1 MILYC
6 TNCKPYKQNGI
17 NNQFQELP
25 ATISSGPERE
35 VLALVCRVHE
45 LEADKLALQGERA
58 ARAHELRRR
67 DLALQ
72 RRDAQRRLS
81 DEIITRQ
88 RRALQ
93 GIVKLEVLSVI
104 RTLTFILVFT

>member
-1 MILYC
+1 M
-6 TNCKPYKQNGI
+6 
-17 NNQFQELP
+17 
-25 ATISSGPERE
+25 
-35 VLALVCRVHE
+35 LALVCRVHE

-93 GIVKLEVLSVI
+93 GI
-104 RTLTFILVFT
+104 TFAQSINLRYTAKDTKRLIT

>member
-1 MILYC
+1 MTSPRGGQTSTSQPL
-6 TNCKPYKQNGI
+6 T
-17 NNQFQELP
+17 QELP
-25 ATISSGPERE
+25 AHIASGPERE

-88 RRALQ
+88 RRALE
-93 GIVKLEVLSVI
+93 GHYLIGF
-104 RTLTFILVFT
+104 TLVT

>member
-1 MILYC
+1 MDGLLW
-6 TNCKPYKQNGI
+6 
-17 NNQFQELP
+17 QELP
-25 ATISSGPERE
+25 ARISSGPERE

-88 RRALQ
+88 RRALEGTCTMDKLALQ
-93 GIVKLEVLSVI
+93 GESVVRVSNYTSPCKYI
-104 RTLTFILVFT
+104 ISHTQ

>member
-1 MILYC
+1 MERERQARAGLES
-6 TNCKPYKQNGI
+6 NGI
-17 NNQFQELP
+17 DSINDLIMCRCCIFNHQELP
-25 ATISSGPERE
+25 ARISSGPERE

-88 RRALQ
+88 RRALE
-93 GIVKLEVLSVI
+93 GSP
-104 RTLTFILVFT
+104 

>member
-1 MILYC
+1 MGFLYC
-6 TNCKPYKQNGI
+6 
-17 NNQFQELP
+17 QELP
-25 ATISSGPERE
+25 ARISSGPERE

-81 DEIITRQ
+81 DEIVTRQ
-88 RRALQ
+88 RRALEGKGQ
-93 GIVKLEVLSVI
+93 THCSLC
-104 RTLTFILVFT
+104 F

>member
-1 MILYC
+1 MGFLC
-6 TNCKPYKQNGI
+6 C
-17 NNQFQELP
+17 QELP
-25 ATISSGPERE
+25 ARISSGPERE

-81 DEIITRQ
+81 DEIVTRQ
-88 RRALQ
+88 RRALEGKGQ
-93 GIVKLEVLSVI
+93 THCSLC
-104 RTLTFILVFT
+104 F